1 MGRSASQLQMA
12 GRPGLPAAT
21 ATVSAGCL
29 AASGGCLPRRPPSR
43 PAGFLHTVVNP
54 IFELMKAYLMRAT
67 NSPERYLLLADM
79 LAMPPHGL
87 RGAAGL
93 PAGASGLGPLAGLQP
108 RPHITKLNDAECT
121 ARCSSRRRG

>member
-43 PAGFLHTVVNP
+43 PAGFLHTVFNP
-54 IFELMKAYLMRAT
+54 FCERMKAYLMRAT
-67 NSPERYLLLADM
+67 NSLKRYLPLADI
-79 LAMPPHGL
+79 LTNPPQAL

-93 PAGASGLGPLAGLQP
+93 PAGASGLGRWRG
-108 RPHITKLNDAECT
+108 
-121 ARCSSRRRG
+121 CSRGRTSQS